1 MEINTESI
9 INRERWR
16 RYVKGQMTKMELAQ
30 LIADYA
36 EVISRDEIDEKCY
49 NTNVLFRGAML
60 LMLHDKRGHGKKRLL
75 EDLDYLENIL
85 EAYES
90 GLLTVEDMI
99 GTVKEETGIDLV
111 VERWKGE
118 KDGRRPPKENMDNKR
133 K

>member
-1 MEINTESI
+1 MEV

-16 RYVKGQMTKMELAQ
+16 RYAKGKMTKEELAR
-30 LIADYA
+30 LISDMAND
-36 EVISRDEIDEKCY
+36 ISKDIINEKCY

-90 GLLTVEDMI
+90 GLLTIDDMI
-99 GTVKEETGIDLV
+99 STVKEETGVDLI
-111 VERWKGE
+111 VEPWKGA
-118 KDGRRPPKENMDNKR
+118 DSNQTP
-133 K
+133 

>member
-1 MEINTESI
+1 MEV

-16 RYVKGQMTKMELAQ
+16 RYAKGKMTKEELAL
-30 LIADYA
+30 LISDMAND
-36 EVISRDEIDEKCY
+36 ISKDIINEKCY

-90 GLLTVEDMI
+90 GLLTIDDMI
-99 GTVKEETGIDLV
+99 STVKEETGVELV
-111 VERWKGE
+111 VEHWKGE
-118 KDGRRPPKENMDNKR
+118 KDGKRRSLEEQ
-133 K
+133 